1 VAHSLGDQV
10 DTNFT
15 RGAPYKIWE
24 GKQRPKFSAIFNN
37 FRLWSQISQEWTD
50 ISKIRKVL
58 DQPHFIPY
66 WAKKIGKLWS
76 TNNKV
81 IDAHVDPPKW
91 TFLEDYISATRG
103 HWPLIFLHALDTGQG
118 LPVYTINRVGGPL
131 KNFKGQHLKLGL
143 KFYICASITLG

>member
-24 GKQRPKFSAIFNN
+24 GKKRPKFSAIFNN
-37 FRLWSQISQEWTD
+37 FRVLLQISQEWIG
-50 ISKIRKVL
+50 ISKIRKVI

-66 WAKKIGKLWS
+66 WAKKFGELWS
-76 TNNKV
+76 TNNKT

-91 TFLEDYISATRG
+91 TFSED
-103 HWPLIFLHALDTGQG
+103 
-118 LPVYTINRVGGPL
+118 
-131 KNFKGQHLKLGL
+131 
-143 KFYICASITLG
+143 